1 MNHHGSTNNL
11 NSLTHD
17 PQTGFARGEEA
28 SFRRLR
34 NRVNR
39 LRKSC
44 RPKYYESKVEYL
56 RDCAPRRW
64 SNDVKRLGGVQSA
77 TRTDPTS
84 VLKRFESGPGSSLKA
99 LANTINNAF
108 LAPMNSFSP
117 LHPEASGDVQHTNP
131 PTVTEFR
138 VLKKLTRLNPA
149 KASGPDGIPAC
160 LLKENADI
168 LPKWLV
174 ISLTVHTRR
183 LDYPTPGRRPIL
195 PLFRSRPLRTT

>member
-1 MNHHGSTNNL
+1 MNHHGLTNNL

-17 PQTGFARGEEA
+17 RQTGFARGEEA

-44 RPKYYESKVEYL
+44 RPKYYDSKVEHL

-64 SNDVKRLGGVQSA
+64 WNEVKRLGGMQSA
-77 TRTDPTS
+77 TRTDLTS
-84 VLKRFESGPGSSLKA
+84 VLKLFDSGPDSSLKA

-108 LAPMNSFSP
+108 LALMNSFSP
-117 LHPEASGDVQHTNP
+117 LHPEALGDVQHTNP

-149 KASGPDGIPAC
+149 KALGPDGIPTC

-168 LPKWLV
+168 LPKWLL

-183 LDYPTPGRRPIL
+183 LDYPSPRRKPLL
-195 PLFRSRPLRTT
+195 PLLPSRPLQTK

>member
-1 MNHHGSTNNL
+1 M
-11 NSLTHD
+11 
-17 PQTGFARGEEA
+17 
-28 SFRRLR
+28 
-34 NRVNR
+34 
-39 LRKSC
+39 
-44 RPKYYESKVEYL
+44 
-56 RDCAPRRW
+56 
-64 SNDVKRLGGVQSA
+64 QSA

-84 VLKRFESGPGSSLKA
+84 VLKRFDSGPDSSLKA

-131 PTVTEFR
+131 SIVTEFR
-138 VLKKLTRLNPA
+138 VLKKLTCLNPG

-174 ISLTVHTRR
+174 ISLTVQTGR
-183 LDYPTPGRRPIL
+183 LDYPSPGRKPIL
-195 PLFRSRPLRTT
+195 PLFPSKLLRTT

>member
-17 PQTGFARGEEA
+17 RQTAFVRGEEA
-28 SFRRLR
+28 SFLRPR

-44 RPKYYESKVEYL
+44 RPKYYESKVDHL

-64 SNDVKRLGGVQSA
+64 WNEVKRLRGMQSA
-77 TRTDPTS
+77 TRTDPTLI
-84 VLKRFESGPGSSLKA
+84 LKRFDSGPESSLKA

-117 LHPEASGDVQHTNP
+117 LHLEASGDVQHTNP
-131 PTVTEFR
+131 STVTEFR
-138 VLKKLTRLNPA
+138 VLKKLTRLNPC
-149 KASGPDGIPAC
+149 KASRPDGIPAW

-168 LPKWLV
+168 LPNWLV

-183 LDYPTPGRRPIL
+183 LEYPVLEG
-195 PLFRSRPLRTT
+195 SRYYPCSQADP

>member
-17 PQTGFARGEEA
+17 RQTGFARGEEA

-44 RPKYYESKVEYL
+44 RPKYYKSKVENL
-56 RDCAPRRW
+56 RVCAPRRW
-64 SNDVKRLGGVQSA
+64 WNEVKRLGGMQSA

-84 VLKRFESGPGSSLKA
+84 GLKRLDSGPDSSLKA

-117 LHPEASGDVQHTNP
+117 LHSEASGDVQHTNP
-131 PTVTEFR
+131 PTFTEFR
-138 VLKKLTRLNPA
+138 VLKKLTIL
-149 KASGPDGIPAC
+149 IW
-160 LLKENADI
+160 LK
-168 LPKWLV
+168 
-174 ISLTVHTRR
+174 SQ
-183 LDYPTPGRRPIL
+183 GRTAYL
-195 PLFRSRPLRTT
+195 SAF

>member
-17 PQTGFARGEEA
+17 RQTGFARGEEA
-28 SFRRLR
+28 SFRRIR

-44 RPKYYESKVEYL
+44 RPKYYESKVEHL

-64 SNDVKRLGGVQSA
+64 WNEVKRLGGMQSA

-84 VLKRFESGPGSSLKA
+84 VLKRLDSGPDSSLKA

-131 PTVTEFR
+131 PTVTEFS

-149 KASGPDGIPAC
+149 KASGPDGIPTC
-160 LLKENADI
+160 LLKE
-168 LPKWLV
+168 
-174 ISLTVHTRR
+174 
-183 LDYPTPGRRPIL
+183 GRQTYCP
-195 PLFRSRPLRTT
+195 SGYWCQ

>member
-17 PQTGFARGEEA
+17 RQTGFARGEEA

-44 RPKYYESKVEYL
+44 RPKYYESKVEHL
-56 RDCAPRRW
+56 RDCALRRW
-64 SNDVKRLGGVQSA
+64 WNEVKRLGGIKSA
-77 TRTDPTS
+77 TRTDPIS
-84 VLKRFESGPGSSLKA
+84 VLKRLDSGPDSSLKA
-99 LANTINNAF
+99 LANTVNNAF

-117 LHPEASGDVQHTNP
+117 LHPGASDDLQHTNP

-149 KASGPDGIPAC
+149 KASGPDGIPTC
-160 LLKENADI
+160 LLKEGADI
-168 LPKWLV
+168 LPKWLL

-183 LDYPTPGRRPIL
+183 LDYPSPGRKPIL
-195 PLFRSRPLRTT
+195 PLFPSIPLQTT

>member
-1 MNHHGSTNNL
+1 M
-11 NSLTHD
+11 
-17 PQTGFARGEEA
+17 
-28 SFRRLR
+28 
-34 NRVNR
+34 
-39 LRKSC
+39 
-44 RPKYYESKVEYL
+44 
-56 RDCAPRRW
+56 
-64 SNDVKRLGGVQSA
+64 QSA

-84 VLKRFESGPGSSLKA
+84 VFKRFDSGPDSSLKA

-131 PTVTEFR
+131 SIVTEFR
-138 VLKKLTRLNPA
+138 VLKKLTRLNPG

-174 ISLTVHTRR
+174 LSLTVQTGR
-183 LDYPTPGRRPIL
+183 LDYPSPGRKPIL
-195 PLFRSRPLRTT
+195 PLFPSRPLRTT

>member
-1 MNHHGSTNNL
+1 MKRQVFVAFGIVLTAYVSPVALNTTSSNL
-11 NSLTHD
+11 NIW
-17 PQTGFARGEEA
+17 E
-28 SFRRLR
+28 
-34 NRVNR
+34 
-39 LRKSC
+39 
-44 RPKYYESKVEYL
+44 
-56 RDCAPRRW
+56 CAPRRW
-64 SNDVKRLGGVQSA
+64 WNEVKRLGGMQSA

-84 VLKRFESGPGSSLKA
+84 VLKRFDSGPDSSLKA

-160 LLKENADI
+160 LERERRHTAQVVSDI
-168 LPKWLV
+168 LNC
-174 ISLTVHTRR
+174 
-183 LDYPTPGRRPIL
+183 
-195 PLFRSRPLRTT
+195 